1 MSGEGSEP
9 QAIRKLA
16 AGKLVIASHNEGKVR
31 EIGALLAPYGIETVS
46 AAALDLP
53 EPEETGTTFVAN
65 AELKARAAAD
75 LSGLPALADDSGL
88 CVDALGGE
96 PGLFSA
102 RWGLPDPGIAGLA
115 PESGGAGRDFDR
127 AMRRVEAKLAAL
139 PEGTSRDAH
148 FVCALALAWPDG
160 HVEWFEGR
168 VDGAL
173 VWPPRGD
180 CGFGYDPMFVPDGR
194 AETFG
199 EMDPDA
205 KHAMSHRADAFRQL
219 VAAVL

>member
-1 MSGEGSEP
+1 MSGEGSPP

-16 AGKLVIASHNEGKVR
+16 PGRLVIASHNEGKVR
-31 EIGALLAPYGIETVS
+31 EIGELLAPYGIETVS
-46 AAALDLP
+46 AKALGLP

-75 LSGLPALADDSGL
+75 LAGLPALADDSGL

-96 PGLFSA
+96 PGIFSA
-102 RWGLPDPGIAGLA
+102 RWARTDR
-115 PESGGAGRDFDR
+115 GRDFGE
-127 AMRRVEAKLAAL
+127 AMRRVEAAIAATG
-139 PEGTSRDAH
+139 PSPSRDAH

-160 HVEWFEGR
+160 HIEWFEGR
-168 VDGAL
+168 VDGTL

-180 CGFGYDPMFVPDGR
+180 KGFGYDPVFLPLGSE
-194 AETFG
+194 ETFG
-199 EMDPDA
+199 EIDPAA
-205 KHAMSHRADAFRQL
+205 KHAISHRADAFRQL